1 MTKFTKSFED
11 IMLIVTLSAFFIL
24 WDYKIDSVIDSRSII
39 ILPIIYYLLKQ
50 SLNSK
55 IFNLPNIYPILF
67 FFVFF
72 HFILNVFF
80 NIYNL
85 INTEY
90 LKGFLGFFFLLLL
103 SLFYKK
109 KILKNIDYIVVFS
122 LFIFSASLLF
132 SDIQRTDSTSFSNSI
147 NCFFFDY
154 KFENKLIF
162 LENSHLAMVIP
173 IFLFYLLF
181 KNNENYSLKNIL
193 IILYY
198 LFILFA
204 FPSSTLIVNT
214 IFLIALYFFLDYKKF
229 FKKFFLFLIII
240 FALIFTLVVKKC
252 NFKILN
258 LKENIQDSINIQN
271 NYKNNIQNDYKKRKY
286 NDYLSYKNEIL
297 ENYNSLPIHQGSY
310 KDFSV
315 AVYVNSLKI
324 SVATLQD
331 HFFGYGINNYE
342 KAFINYMG
350 TKVIPPYREI
360 YLLNYNDGSNNFA
373 KLIVEFGI
381 FSFFIIFLYLKYF
394 FNTSFEKKNK
404 FFMLGLITIQFF
416 RGAGYFNGGFLLI
429 LIFIITD
436 FYEKK

>member
-1 MTKFTKSFED
+1 MIKKFNQSFED
-11 IMLIVTLSAFFIL
+11 ILLIIPLSTFFIL
-24 WDYKIDSVIDSRSII
+24 WDYKIYSIVDSRSII
-39 ILPIIYYLLKQ
+39 ILPIIYYLLKK
-50 SLNSK
+50 SFNLK

-80 NIYNL
+80 NNYNL
-85 INTEY
+85 INAEY
-90 LKGFLGFFFLLLL
+90 LKAFLGFFFLLLL

-109 KILKNIDYIVVFS
+109 KILKNLDYIVIFS
-122 LFIFSASLLF
+122 LFIFSVSLLF
-132 SDIQRTDSTSFSNSI
+132 SDIQRTDPASFSNSI
-147 NCFFFDY
+147 NCHFFNY
-154 KFENKLIF
+154 KVVNKLIF
-162 LENSHLAMVIP
+162 QENSHLAMVIP
-173 IFLFYLLF
+173 VLFFYLLF

-198 LFILFA
+198 IFILFA
-204 FPSSTLIVNT
+204 FPSTTLIVNT
-214 IFLIALYFFLDYKKF
+214 IILISLYFFLDHKKF
-229 FKKFFLFLIII
+229 LKKIFLFLIII
-240 FALIFTLVVKKC
+240 LSLFLVLVVKKC

-258 LKENIQDSINIQN
+258 LKESISDSINIQN
-271 NYKNNIQNDYKKRKY
+271 VLKEEKP
-286 NDYLSYKNEIL
+286 NDYLSYKKKIYE
-297 ENYNSLPIHQGSY
+297 EYNTLPIQASSY
-310 KDFSV
+310 KDFTV

-331 HFFGYGINNYE
+331 HFFGYGINNYD

-350 TKVIPPYREI
+350 TTVIPPYREI

-381 FSFFIIFLYLKYF
+381 FSFFIIFLYFKYF
-394 FNTSFEKKNK
+394 FNIGADKKNK
-404 FFMLGLITIQFF
+404 FFILGLITIQFF

-436 FYEKK
+436 LYEKK

>member
-1 MTKFTKSFED
+1 MIKKFTQSFED
-11 IMLIVTLSAFFIL
+11 ILLIIVLSTFFIL
-24 WDYKIDSVIDSRSII
+24 WDYKIYSIVDSRSII
-39 ILPIIYYLLKQ
+39 ILPIIYYLLKKRFN
-50 SLNSK
+50 LK
-55 IFNLPNIYPILF
+55 TFNLPDIYPILF

-80 NIYNL
+80 KNYNL
-85 INTEY
+85 INIEY
-90 LKGFLGFFFLLLL
+90 LKFFLGFFFLLLL

-109 KILKNIDYIVVFS
+109 KILKNLDYIVIFS
-122 LFIFSASLLF
+122 LFIFSVSLLF
-132 SDIQRTDSTSFSNSI
+132 SDIQRIDPTSFSNLI
-147 NCFFFDY
+147 NCNFFNY
-154 KFENKLIF
+154 KFVNKLIF
-162 LENSHLAMVIP
+162 QENSHLAMVIP
-173 IFLFYLLF
+173 VLFFYLLF
-181 KNNENYSLKNIL
+181 KSNEHYSLKNIL

-204 FPSSTLIVNT
+204 FPSTTLFVNT
-214 IFLIALYFFLDYKKF
+214 IILIVLNFFLDYKRF

-240 FALIFTLVVKKC
+240 LALFFVLVVKKC

-258 LKENIQDSINIQN
+258 LKENISDFINIE
-271 NYKNNIQNDYKKRKY
+271 KNLY
-286 NDYLSYKNEIL
+286 
-297 ENYNSLPIHQGSY
+297 ENYNSLPIKQSSY
-310 KDFSV
+310 KDFTV

-331 HFFGYGINNYE
+331 HFFGYGINNYN

-360 YLLNYNDGSNNFA
+360 YFLNYNDGSNNFA

-381 FSFFIIFLYLKYF
+381 FSFFIIIFYFKYF
-394 FNTSFEKKNK
+394 FNIGVDKKNK
-404 FFMLGLITIQFF
+404 FFILGLITIQFF

>member
-1 MTKFTKSFED
+1 MIKKINQSFED
-11 IMLIVTLSAFFIL
+11 ILLIIPLSTFFIL
-24 WDYKIDSVIDSRSII
+24 WDYKIYSIVDSRSII
-39 ILPIIYYLLKQ
+39 ILPIIYYLLKK
-50 SLNSK
+50 SFNLK

-67 FFVFF
+67 FSVFF

-80 NIYNL
+80 NNYNL
-85 INTEY
+85 INAEY
-90 LKGFLGFFFLLLL
+90 LKAFLGFFFLLLL

-109 KILKNIDYIVVFS
+109 KILKNLDYIVIFS
-122 LFIFSASLLF
+122 LCIFSVSLLF
-132 SDIQRTDSTSFSNSI
+132 SDIQRIDPTSFSNLI
-147 NCFFFDY
+147 NCDFFNY
-154 KFENKLIF
+154 KFVNKLIF
-162 LENSHLAMVIP
+162 QENSHLAMVIP
-173 IFLFYLLF
+173 VLFFYLLF
-181 KNNENYSLKNIL
+181 KSNEHYSLENIL

-204 FPSSTLIVNT
+204 FPSTTLFVNT
-214 IFLIALYFFLDYKKF
+214 IILIVLYFFLDYKKF

-240 FALIFTLVVKKC
+240 LALFFVLVVKKC

-258 LKENIQDSINIQN
+258 LKESISDTINIE
-271 NYKNNIQNDYKKRKY
+271 KNLY
-286 NDYLSYKNEIL
+286 
-297 ENYNSLPIHQGSY
+297 ENYNSLPIKQSFY
-310 KDFSV
+310 KDFTV

-331 HFFGYGINNYE
+331 HFFGYGINNYN

-360 YLLNYNDGSNNFA
+360 YFLNYNDGSNNFA

-381 FSFFIIFLYLKYF
+381 FSFFIIFLYFKYF
-394 FNTSFEKKNK
+394 FNIGADKKNK

-429 LIFIITD
+429 LIFMITD
-436 FYEKK
+436 LYEKK

>member
-1 MTKFTKSFED
+1 
-11 IMLIVTLSAFFIL
+11 
-24 WDYKIDSVIDSRSII
+24 
-39 ILPIIYYLLKQ
+39 
-50 SLNSK
+50 
-55 IFNLPNIYPILF
+55 
-67 FFVFF
+67 
-72 HFILNVFF
+72 
-80 NIYNL
+80 
-85 INTEY
+85 
-90 LKGFLGFFFLLLL
+90 
-103 SLFYKK
+103 
-109 KILKNIDYIVVFS
+109 
-122 LFIFSASLLF
+122 
-132 SDIQRTDSTSFSNSI
+132 
-147 NCFFFDY
+147 
-154 KFENKLIF
+154 
-162 LENSHLAMVIP
+162 MVIP

-198 LFILFA
+198 LFILLA

-214 IFLIALYFFLDYKKF
+214 IVLIALYFFLDYKKF

-240 FALIFTLVVKKC
+240 FALFFILVVKKC
-252 NFKILN
+252 NLKILN
-258 LKENIQDSINIQN
+258 LKENIQDSINIQSY
-271 NYKNNIQNDYKKRKY
+271 YKIGKY

-297 ENYNSLPIHQGSY
+297 ENYNSLPIHQGFY
-310 KDFSV
+310 KDYSV

-350 TKVIPPYREI
+350 TKVIPPYKEI

-381 FSFFIIFLYLKYF
+381 FSFFIIFLYFKYL
-394 FNTSFEKKNK
+394 FNISVDKENK

-436 FYEKK
+436 LYEKK